1 MQCNKGGGYN
11 SFSRRC
17 VLRPDAC
24 LSLLQYPRTV
34 WGVVSLLLYREGE
47 WRERNAD
54 EGYFLQVRH
63 LTLYVVDGRRPAGRA
78 AVLLDLGGMARIHA
92 GALHTAA
99 GGCSPVWGSAQ
110 AQLRQYS
117 SRGISGIRYFRL
129 Y

>member
-1 MQCNKGGGYN
+1 MGGGV
-11 SFSRRC
+11 SVAVQRGRVEREEC
-17 VLRPDAC
+17 GRGVL
-24 LSLLQYPRTV
+24 ST
-34 WGVVSLLLYREGE
+34 GT
-47 WRERNAD
+47 
-54 EGYFLQVRH
+54 VRH